1 MIKHKLSL
9 CSQKIHRYT
18 VFGYSNTGN
27 LLQAYDSRLLVYY
40 EFSHPAA
47 PNEAFSS
54 AGILQGMTGFKFHP
68 ITPAPHIIGRPR
80 SKCHYYQLLS
90 SHRSCCISSAH
101 SEDYRSSLSEV
112 VASSPVG
119 LPVGQLVFLLNSD
132 IQLSKNKEEKIYPST
147 L

>member
-9 CSQKIHRYT
+9 CSQKIYRYAD
-18 VFGYSNTGN
+18 FRHSNTGN

-90 SHRSCCISSAH
+90 SPQEFAVHLLLIPRIIARPFRKSSRPLLSACLSASWFSC
-101 SEDYRSSLSEV
+101 
-112 VASSPVG
+112 
-119 LPVGQLVFLLNSD
+119 
-132 IQLSKNKEEKIYPST
+132 
-147 L
+147 

>member
-9 CSQKIHRYT
+9 CSQKIQHIPVLRH
-18 VFGYSNTGN
+18 SNTGN
-27 LLQAYDSRLLVYY
+27 LLQTYDSRLLVYY

-47 PNEAFSS
+47 PNKIFSS

-90 SHRSCCISSAH
+90 SHRSCCISPAH

-112 VASSPVG
+112 IASSPIG
-119 LPVGQLVFLLNSD
+119 LPIGQLVFLLNSA
-132 IQLSKNKEEKIYPST
+132 IKLSKNKEEKFYPST